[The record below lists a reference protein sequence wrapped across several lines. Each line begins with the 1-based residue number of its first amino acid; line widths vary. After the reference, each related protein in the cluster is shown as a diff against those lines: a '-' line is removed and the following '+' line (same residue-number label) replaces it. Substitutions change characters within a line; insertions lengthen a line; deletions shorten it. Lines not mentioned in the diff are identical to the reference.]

1 MPYVKKNQRDKLRTM
16 ATPTCAGDLNF
27 KFTTQAIVYLE
38 NNGLSYHT
46 INDVLGALEGA
57 KLEFYRR
64 VAIPYENS
72 KIQENGDVYPVEF
85 TEKKS
90 NGSLDG

>member
-1 MPYVKKNQRDKLRTM
+1 MPYVKQRQRDKLLTLGT
-16 ATPTCAGDLNF
+16 ATCAGDLNF
-27 KFTTQAIVYLE
+27 KFTTLAIVYLE
-38 NNGLSYHT
+38 NHGLSYAT

-72 KIQENGDVYPVEF
+72 KIQENGDVYPVAF